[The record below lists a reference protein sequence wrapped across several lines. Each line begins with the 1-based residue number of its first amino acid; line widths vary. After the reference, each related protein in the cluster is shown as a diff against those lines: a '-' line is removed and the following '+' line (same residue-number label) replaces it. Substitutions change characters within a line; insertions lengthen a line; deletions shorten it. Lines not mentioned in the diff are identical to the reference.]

1 MTILVTG
8 ATGFL
13 GSHVAEQLSVGGQKV
28 RALVRESSETS
39 FLKTL
44 PGIEF
49 SVGSISEPATLPAAL
64 AGVEAVIH
72 VAGVGESKRPE
83 ELHETN
89 AVGTANMIAATVKH
103 APGVRRFVQVSSLGA
118 MGPSE
123 DGKALAPDAAPHP
136 VTHYGRS
143 KLAGERATLAL
154 KDKVPVTIIRPPAIY
169 GARDTKILT
178 FFKAVRAGVLPQL
191 GSSDRLLSMIYGP
204 DCGAAC
210 VAAVDADVPSGSA
223 YYVTDGECYRFGDLV
238 AHIEKALDTRARI
251 RFKIPRSVIHGVAWA
266 NELRGKA
273 TGKAVLLTRDKCN
286 ELFAP
291 NWVCDAAPTRH
302 DLTWT
307 PTVTFGEGARL
318 TAEWYRTAG
327 WL

>member
-13 GSHVAEQLSVGGQKV
+13 GSHVAEQLSINGQKV
-28 RALVRESSETS
+28 RALVRESSDTA

-49 SVGSISEPATLPAAL
+49 SVGSISAPATLPAAL
-64 AGVEAVIH
+64 NGVDAVIH
-72 VAGVGESKRPE
+72 VAGVGEAKRPE
-83 ELHETN
+83 DLHETN
-89 AVGTANMIAATVKH
+89 AVGTANMIAATAKSG
-103 APGVRRFVQVSSLGA
+103 AGIRRFVQVSSLGA

-123 DGKALAPDAAPHP
+123 DGAPLTADAAPHP

-154 KDKVPVTIIRPPAIY
+154 KDRLPVTIIRPPAIY
-169 GARDTKILT
+169 GARDAKVLS
-178 FFKAVRAGVLPQL
+178 FFKAVRMGVLPQL
-191 GSSDRLLSMIYGP
+191 GSSERLLSMIYGP
-204 DCGAAC
+204 DCARAC
-210 VAAVDADVPSGSA
+210 IAAVDADVPSGSA
-223 YYVTDGECYRFGDLV
+223 YYIEDGERYRFGDLV
-238 AHIEKALDTRARI
+238 AHIEKALNTRARV
-251 RFKIPRSVIHGVAWA
+251 RLKIPRAVIHTAAWA

-291 NWVCDAAPTRH
+291 KWVCDASSTRR
-302 DLTWT
+302 DLNWA
-307 PTVTFGEGARL
+307 PTVTFEDGARL
-318 TAEWYRTAG
+318 TAEWYRTQG